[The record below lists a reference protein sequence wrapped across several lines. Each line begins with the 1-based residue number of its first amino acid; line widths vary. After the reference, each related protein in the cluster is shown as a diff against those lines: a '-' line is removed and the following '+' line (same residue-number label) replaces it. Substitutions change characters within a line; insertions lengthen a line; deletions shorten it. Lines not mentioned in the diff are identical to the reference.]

1 MQITALARSMHTTTV
16 WIDDI
21 AREFGT
27 DDRNFV
33 YRVTR
38 AWLHTVR
45 DRLAVQEAADFA
57 AQLPEHLRGVFYEGW
72 RPSHVP
78 VKYGWPG
85 FAKRFCAEA
94 DIGMPEAAATCR
106 SIARALNRRMGGDVS
121 RIAKTMPSD
130 LRKMLSTPRTPLSEI
145 VTTA

>member
-1 MQITALARSMHTTTV
+1 MQITALVRSMHTTTV

-27 DDRNFV
+27 EDRNFV

-57 AQLPEHLRGVFYEGW
+57 AAQAQQLRGG
-72 RPSHVP
+72 
-78 VKYGWPG
+78 
-85 FAKRFCAEA
+85 
-94 DIGMPEAAATCR
+94 
-106 SIARALNRRMGGDVS
+106 L
-121 RIAKTMPSD
+121 
-130 LRKMLSTPRTPLSEI
+130 
-145 VTTA
+145 